1 MLKNNKVKFV
11 EAMNG
16 YRIRIKETKKV
27 NAKYIMTLQDANYNK
42 IKELRCAAKDY
53 NNTLATLI
61 ELAEKEE
68 NEGEELIYEAEI
80 NVNDKKVKKVM
91 NKLDKDIKKLE
102 KEVKK
107 EKVRKVEKDMKKEE
121 VKKVEKEIE
130 LPILEEDEGVEYNF
144 QFEMPKDE
152 VIVIPPER
160 IEVAEEPEVE
170 EEVIEEPEV
179 VEEVIEEP
187 EKEEKKNYEPKVEV
201 KVEKKENVI
210 VKAAKK
216 VGKAIVKT
224 AKKVGKATVKAAKA
238 VAKTAANIA
247 IAAVVVEAVK
257 APFKAIAK
265 LFNRR

>member
-80 NVNDKKVKKVM
+80 NVNDKKLKKVM

-130 LPILEEDEGVEYNF
+130 LPILEKDEGIEYNF
-144 QFEMPKDE
+144 QYEMPKDE

-160 IEVAEEPEVE
+160 IEVEEEPEVE
-170 EEVIEEPEV
+170 
-179 VEEVIEEP
+179 EEVIEEP